1 MSVRLTELADSYVGL
16 NTRFWIADPSRADV
30 SCIRS
35 EYVQAVKQRCDAEN
49 IEMPYSYQQLAG
61 EISVEN
67 VENADDAESAA

>member
-1 MSVRLTELADSYVGL
+1 MPRATP
-16 NTRFWIADPSRADV
+16 DP
-30 SCIRS
+30 
-35 EYVQAVKQRCDAEN
+35 VQAVKQRCDAEN